1 MQQRRIACLIV
12 ACLLA
17 APIAARCDPADD
29 FLKAEMGRQRI
40 PGLSLVVVKNG
51 EVIKAAGYGLA
62 DRKLKIAATPDT
74 VYKIASAGKQ
84 FIATGIMLLVQDGR
98 IGLDDPLTRFLDGAP
113 EAWSAITI
121 RHLLT
126 HTAGLIRE
134 APAFDPFKVQSD
146 ADVLR
151 SAYPLPLR
159 FAPGQKWEYS
169 NTGYFALAEII
180 RKVSG
185 QAWGDY
191 LADKVFKPLG
201 MQSTR
206 TTPTTTAEKIARY
219 AQGYVDN
226 DNPRDAP
233 QWLALRPS
241 GAFLSTVRDLAR
253 WDAALRTDSVLTGA
267 TRRQMWT
274 PVTLNDGATY
284 PYGFGWMMTT
294 VKGHRLIHHPGGMP
308 GFRSDIARFV
318 DDDVSIIVLMNLDDV
333 DIDAIIGGLAAVYL
347 AKAR

>member
-1 MQQRRIACLIV
+1 MQLRRVSCLLV
-12 ACLLA
+12 ACLFA
-17 APIAARCDPADD
+17 APIAALCDPADD
-29 FLKAEMGRQRI
+29 FLKAEMARQRI

-74 VYKIASAGKQ
+74 VYKIASASKQ
-84 FIATGIMLLVQDGR
+84 FIASGIMLLAQDGR
-98 IGLDDPLTRFLDGAP
+98 IGLDDPLSKFIEDAP
-113 EAWSAITI
+113 ASWSAINI

-134 APAFDPFKVQSD
+134 APAFDPSKVQSD
-146 ADVLR
+146 ADILR
-151 SAYPLPLR
+151 SAYALPLR

-191 LADKVFKPLG
+191 LADKIFKPLD

-206 TTPTTTAEKIARY
+206 TTPTTAGEKIARY

-226 DNPRDAP
+226 DNLRDAP

-241 GAFLSTVRDLAR
+241 GAFLSTVRDLAK
-253 WDAALRTDSVLTGA
+253 WDAALRTDRILTAA
-267 TRRQMWT
+267 TRKQMWT

-284 PYGFGWMMTT
+284 PYGFGWMMGT
-294 VKGHRLIHHPGGMP
+294 VRSHRLIHHPGGMP
-308 GFRSDIARFV
+308 GFRSNIARFV
-318 DDDVSIIVLMNLDDV
+318 DDDVTIIVLMNLDDV
-333 DIDAIIGGLAAVYL
+333 DIDALIAGLAAVYL
-347 AKAR
+347 Q